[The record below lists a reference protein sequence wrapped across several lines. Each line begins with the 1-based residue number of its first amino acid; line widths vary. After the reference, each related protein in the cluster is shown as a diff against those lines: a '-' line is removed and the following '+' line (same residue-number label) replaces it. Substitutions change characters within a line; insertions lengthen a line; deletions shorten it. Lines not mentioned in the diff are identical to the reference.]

1 MKDYLER
8 SFDERAHN
16 FGKLFAIVDDALDTH
31 NMTALAL
38 GLESVVQLATSS
50 PFKDLRTVEETA
62 AALSNPDHE
71 WDF

>member
-1 MKDYLER
+1 
-8 SFDERAHN
+8 
-16 FGKLFAIVDDALDTH
+16 LFAVVDGALDTN
-31 NMTALAL
+31 NMAALAA
-38 GLESVVQLATSS
+38 GLESVVKLATSS